1 MELRS
6 PTLEDDGFGE
16 VEDIGRR
23 HPLPADLPKT
33 LDDRQP
39 VRHYGAEAEMYDG
52 WQGQSQILTSPPQP
66 LEFNLSLN
74 EDPSNETTSQSL
86 QDNDSRLMEMLAAQ
100 AAHRGDGSADE
111 EAIVKDKKLPEAQ
124 KKAMLQK
131 SLHNAAS
138 NGDVEQIGRLLNG
151 PARKFI
157 DINGPDEEGTAPM
170 IYASCF
176 VSVIPVLIGPTMILT
191 PVNLGPPGCCIR
203 SPGRRSRS

>member
-1 MELRS
+1 
-6 PTLEDDGFGE
+6 
-16 VEDIGRR
+16 
-23 HPLPADLPKT
+23 
-33 LDDRQP
+33 
-39 VRHYGAEAEMYDG
+39 MYDG
-52 WQGQSQILTSPPQP
+52 WQGQSQIITSPPRP

-74 EDPSNETTSQSL
+74 EDASDEISPRNL

-111 EAIVKDKKLPEAQ
+111 EAIIKDKKLPEAQ

-138 NGDVEQIGRLLNG
+138 NGDVEQVGRLLNG

-176 VSVIPVLIGPTMILT
+176 VSVFKRVENIQESNRQQYRGIKMLCQLCWKQE
-191 PVNLGPPGCCIR
+191 LR
-203 SPGRRSRS
+203 STGRTRINGRP